1 MTSGGDGGVVRLVVV
16 DDDPMVRAALRMML
30 GGDSG
35 LAVVAEASD
44 GEEALRVVPGA
55 DADVT
60 IYDPTHSYT
69 LSADDLHGLAGY
81 SPFEGWPI
89 QGRVKLTMSRGE
101 LIYADGEFQGQPG
114 RGKFVAG
121 QPIRM

>member
-1 MTSGGDGGVVRLVVV
+1 VFGLYPTKG
-16 DDDPMVRAALRMML
+16 ALT
-30 GGDSG
+30 
-35 LAVVAEASD
+35 
-44 GEEALRVVPGA
+44 PGA

-60 IYDPTHSYT
+60 IYDPDHSCT

-89 QGRVKLTMSRGE
+89 QGRVKLTMSRGKTV
-101 LIYADGEFQGQPG
+101 YADGEFQGQPG

-121 QPIRM
+121 KPGRM